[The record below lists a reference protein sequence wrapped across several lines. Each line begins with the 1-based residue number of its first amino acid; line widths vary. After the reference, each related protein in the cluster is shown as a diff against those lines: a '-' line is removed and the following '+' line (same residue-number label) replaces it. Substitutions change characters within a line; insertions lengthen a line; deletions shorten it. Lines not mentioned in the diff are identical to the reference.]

1 MAGGTRGALPAVLT
15 DWAADLRAGRIGE
28 ATGRV
33 EPAWAASGA
42 MALTG
47 HPGGPPL
54 GLTVPVAARLDAALA
69 VVRTLAADLG
79 HPLPTGPDAAAP
91 PPGAGRLPADAGALL
106 GERAAIAGLTRGGVF
121 SAGRAAQLLR
131 AADGWLAVNLAR
143 LDDVELLPAWL
154 EDEVHPAAADRADDV
169 VPPAERRLAAR
180 RAGGRDDGAAAVRP
194 WSALGAAVAGRAAVP
209 LVERAE
215 LLGLPVALVPDPATA
230 AGDAQARARGQRFPF
245 APFLVDGLPPEA
257 RAGAGRAAG
266 RRGDGPF
273 TVVDLSSL
281 WAGPLCA
288 HLLGL
293 AGGRVVKVEGAGR
306 LDGARE
312 GPAAFYDLLH
322 AGHAAVTVDLRTA
335 AGRAALVTLIEDAD
349 VVLEASRPRAFE
361 ALGLDPGALIAA
373 NQGLTWVTITGY
385 GRTGPWRNRPG
396 FGDDAAAAAG
406 VVAVDAA
413 GDPVFVADA
422 VADPVAGVLAAAAA
436 LASLAAGGG
445 HHVDVALR
453 EAVGSLL
460 AGRPTLPDRDP
471 SLPEGGPVDPSL
483 PAGGPPPGQP
493 AAVVAPPRARTP
505 AGRAVAAGH
514 DNARLLGGHPDSGH
528 RDSGRRRRRGP
539 EAGGAAGAREA
550 APC

>member
-1 MAGGTRGALPAVLT
+1 VVAGGTRGALPAVLT
-15 DWAADLRAGRIGE
+15 DWAADLRAGRIGD
-28 ATGRV
+28 AAGGV

-54 GLTVPVAARLDAALA
+54 GLTVPVVARLDAALA
-69 VVRTLAADLG
+69 VIRTLAADLG
-79 HPLPTGPDAAAP
+79 HPWRPDAAAP

-121 SAGRAAQLLR
+121 SAGRAARLLP

-143 LDDVELLPAWL
+143 LDDVDLLPAWL
-154 EDEVHPAAADRADDV
+154 QDEVHPVAADRADDV
-169 VPPAERRLAAR
+169 VPPGERGLAAGS
-180 RAGGRDDGAAAVRP
+180 AGAAGRDGGAAGVRP
-194 WSALGAAVAGRAAVP
+194 WSALAAAVAGRAAVP

-245 APFLVDGLPPEA
+245 APFLVDGVAPEA

-288 HLLGL
+288 QLLGL

-306 LDGARE
+306 LDGARG

-335 AGRAALVTLIEDAD
+335 AGRGELARLIEGAD

-361 ALGLDPGALIAA
+361 ALGLDPAALIAA
-373 NQGLTWVTITGY
+373 NPGLTWVTITGY

-396 FGDDAAAAAG
+396 FGDH
-406 VVAVDAA
+406 
-413 GDPVFVADA
+413 
-422 VADPVAGVLAAAAA
+422 
-436 LASLAAGGG
+436 AGGG

-460 AGRPTLPDRDP
+460 AGRPTLPERDP
-471 SLPEGGPVDPSL
+471 SLP
-483 PAGGPPPGQP
+483 AGPPPGQP
-493 AAVVAPPRARTP
+493 AAMVAPPQARVP
-505 AGRAVAAGH
+505 AGRAAAAGH

-528 RDSGRRRRRGP
+528 PDSGRRRRRGP
-539 EAGGAAGAREA
+539 EAGEAAGAPGP